1 MRSTRGPGRTRGGSY
16 QLTALIAY
24 RLRSHERAR
33 CALVL
38 PEYSEQVPSVGNLL
52 ACSFCG
58 MSQRQVKKLIAGR
71 GVYVCDGC
79 MRRIHT
85 VFAAPGQ
92 TASTPTATIRQVG
105 DEARAEQ
112 CSFCGKPR
120 GQVGAMASA
129 GEVRMCN
136 ECLALCDEIISEE
149 LGEPGPDRPRK
160 PPSDPQV

>member
-1 MRSTRGPGRTRGGSY
+1 M
-16 QLTALIAY
+16 
-24 RLRSHERAR
+24 HAR
-33 CALVL
+33 YALVL
-38 PEYSEQVPSVGNLL
+38 PKYSEQVPDADNLL

-58 MSQRQVKKLIAGR
+58 MSQRQVKKLVAGP

-79 MRRIHT
+79 TRRMHT

-92 TASTPTATIRQVG
+92 TASTPTATIRQVE

-120 GQVGAMASA
+120 GRVGAMASA
-129 GEVRMCN
+129 GEARMCS

-149 LGEPGPDRPRK
+149 RSEPGPVRPRK
-160 PPSDPQV
+160 PPSDTQV

>member
-1 MRSTRGPGRTRGGSY
+1 MPSKFC
-16 QLTALIAY
+16 QLTQLSPTA
-24 RLRSHERAR
+24 RSRVHAR

-38 PEYSEQVPSVGNLL
+38 PKYSEQVPDADNLL
-52 ACSFCG
+52 AYSFCR
-58 MSQRQVKKLIAGR
+58 MSQRQVKKLIAGP

-79 MRRIHT
+79 MHRMHT

-105 DEARAEQ
+105 EEARAEQ

-120 GQVGAMASA
+120 ARVGAMASA
-129 GEVRMCN
+129 GELRMCS

-149 LGEPGPDRPRK
+149 PDEPAPDRPRK
-160 PPSDPQV
+160 PPADTQV

>member
-1 MRSTRGPGRTRGGSY
+1 MTE
-16 QLTALIAY
+16 Q
-24 RLRSHERAR
+24 
-33 CALVL
+33 LVL
-38 PEYSEQVPSVGNLL
+38 PKYSEQVPDADSRL

-58 MSQRQVKKLIAGR
+58 MSQRQVKKLIAGP

-85 VFAAPGQ
+85 VFAAPEQ

-105 DEARAEQ
+105 DEDRAEQ

-120 GQVGAMASA
+120 GRVGSMASA

-149 LGEPGPDRPRK
+149 LDEPAPGRPRK
-160 PPSDPQV
+160 PPSDT